1 MAIPVA
7 AYMAGASLLG
17 GLFSKKKK
25 VSMPAA
31 PDISG
36 ELAKLD
42 ALYGTQ
48 RELLTKDIA
57 QQTGQMQRQTAQG
70 LANRGIFSSPVS
82 EASFSRTRQTGQ
94 QALSQGLSDLYGQQ
108 ASARSAALNSLLQYN
123 QNIQM
128 ANYQRQLQQQQ
139 QQSAMRSGLF
149 GMAGSF
155 GLQALQGL
163 GGNGGQQSSPLSFAN
178 PQLNV
183 ANQYMQ
189 QQQFPQQSYQTNA
202 SLYKNPLSLY

>member
-25 VSMPAA
+25 VKMPAA

-82 EASFSRTRQTGQ
+82 EASFGRTRQTGQ

-108 ASARSAALNSLLQYN
+108 AQARSAALNSLLQYN

-139 QQSAMRSGLF
+139 QQSALRSGLF

-163 GGNGGQQSSPLSFAN
+163 GGGQQQLAPLATQDNTNYLSN
-178 PQLNV
+178 YLNGQNNV
-183 ANQYMQ
+183 
-189 QQQFPQQSYQTNA
+189 FPQRQVA
-202 SLYKNPLSLY
+202 F